1 MRIKGSD
8 RFRLQLWIGLLML
21 VVVAGGGGLAPA
33 RAASPD
39 QHVVVE
45 ARSFVEARLV
55 STATLTPAS
64 TMVVKL
70 TTQFWSDG
78 KRLSPEDLLSVAP
91 HIRFVDSTARGH
103 SILLAV
109 PPTGAVQLAAVQKG
123 ETYTLSFP
131 ALASP
136 QSAETAE
143 AVATINEPVWLRA
156 QRVVRLRFQPVRYDP
171 TTQTISVHPEIAVTL
186 DLEDDRAS
194 SVLPPPDP
202 HWEPI
207 YQQSVS
213 NYQEGLRW
221 RRVPDPLPDT
231 LAGAAPAPVDS
242 AWRLRITVTQPG
254 LYEVGYD
261 DLARLGA
268 DLEGVDPR
276 RLQLFDGVLPLPSL
290 VRGEG
295 DGRLDPGDAVIF
307 YAPPVSAPSR
317 YAVERVFWLVLGAGS
332 GSRVAQRSTP
342 GQGPVLS
349 SFQHTAHL
357 EVQRLYLSSFP
368 PLEDSDHWF
377 WLSLRPER
385 SGPARQTASFSLAGV
400 ATGPDRAR
408 LRIRVWGQDDGIA
421 TVNLS
426 LAGYPVGA
434 FAIQGRTTITR
445 DYVIPHALLHNG
457 VNDLA
462 IEASKSPT
470 STNTVLLDWLEV
482 DYTRLYQAVDG
493 RMNLGVG
500 WAGRWQ
506 VWLDGLD
513 ATAIVWDVT
522 DPMQPVALTDVF
534 LAGDSFPDRVGFT
547 SMGQGPLTYETA
559 TAAARRPA
567 SLAWV
572 PVLDDLRSSHNRAD
586 YLIIAP
592 ESMLPA
598 AQQLAL
604 HRADYGL
611 AVKVIT
617 TQAIYDEF
625 NAGRTHPQAIRSF
638 LSTALSRWRAP
649 APAFVLLLGDATTDP
664 LGYLASPPVGT
675 PVFLRL
681 VDPWLGEVADE
692 NAYAAVAGDD
702 IVPDLMLGR
711 LPAGS
716 LADAEQ
722 LVAKIVQYDDLPFG
736 DSWQQRLLLAADNP
750 DGAGDFTTLA
760 EDVAVQSAPSLDV
773 TRLYLADYPS
783 ADQLRADLLA
793 GWNSG
798 ALIVNYIGH
807 GHPSAWASESILSKA
822 DAPLLQNR
830 DRPAVV
836 LAMASLAG
844 IFAQPGTSSLLEDL
858 LFLPEGRGAVGY
870 IASTG
875 YGIAVGNALV
885 NEGFMDA
892 VLADKVDLLG
902 QATIQAKLHLY
913 TQGYAFT
920 EFLTRLYTLVGDP
933 ATKMPLAPWAK
944 HYYLPLVTR

>member
-1 MRIKGSD
+1 M
-8 RFRLQLWIGLLML
+8 LM
-21 VVVAGGGGLAPA
+21 VVAGGGRLAPA
-33 RAASPD
+33 LAGSPD
-39 QHVVVE
+39 QHIVVE

-78 KRLSPEDLLSVAP
+78 KHLSPEDLLSMAS
-91 HIRFVDSTARGH
+91 HIRFADSTARGH

-123 ETYTLSFP
+123 EAYTLSLP
-131 ALASP
+131 DLAGP
-136 QSAETAE
+136 QSVETAE
-143 AVATINEPVWLRA
+143 TVATINEPVWLRA

-171 TTQTISVHPEIAVTL
+171 TTQKITVYPEIAVTL
-186 DLEDDRAS
+186 DLEDAGTS
-194 SVLPPPDP
+194 SVLPSPDP

-213 NYQEGLRW
+213 NYQDGLRW

-231 LAGAAPAPVDS
+231 LAGAAPLPVDL

-261 DLARLGA
+261 DIARLGV
-268 DLEGVDPR
+268 DLEDVDPK
-276 RLQLFDGVLPLPSL
+276 RLQLFDGAVPLPSL
-290 VRGEG
+290 VQGES
-295 DGRLDPGDAVIF
+295 DGRLDRGDSVLF
-307 YAPPVSAPSR
+307 YAPPVSSPSR
-317 YAVERVFWLVLGAGS
+317 YADERVFWLVLGAGS
-332 GSRVAQRSTP
+332 GSRVSHRSTP

-368 PLEDSDHWF
+368 PLEGSDHWY

-385 SGPARQTASFSLAGV
+385 SGPARQTASFTLTGV
-400 ATGPDRAR
+400 ATGPDQAK

-421 TVNLS
+421 NVNLS

-434 FAIQGRTTITR
+434 FTIQGQTVITR
-445 DYVIPHALLHNG
+445 EYVIPHALLHNG

-493 RMNLGVG
+493 RLNLGVG

-522 DPMQPVALTDVF
+522 DPMHPIALNDVY
-534 LAGDSFPDRVGFT
+534 LAGGSFPGRLGFM
-547 SMGQGPLTYETA
+547 SVGQGQLTYETA
-559 TAAARRPA
+559 TEAARRPA
-567 SLAWV
+567 SLTWA
-572 PVLDDLRSSHNRAD
+572 PVLDDLRSPHNRAD

-592 ESMLPA
+592 DALLPA
-598 AQQLAL
+598 AHQLAL
-604 HRADYGL
+604 HRAGYGL
-611 AVKVIT
+611 SVKVIT

-625 NAGRTHPQAIRSF
+625 NAGQTHPQAIRSF

-649 APAFVLLLGDATTDP
+649 APAFVVLLGDATTDP
-664 LGYLASPPVGT
+664 LGYLAAPPVGT
-675 PVFLRL
+675 PAFLRL

-692 NAYAAVAGDD
+692 NAFAAVAGDD
-702 IVPDLMLGR
+702 IVPDLMVGR

-716 LADAEQ
+716 LAEAEQ
-722 LVAKIVQYDDLPFG
+722 LVAKIVQYDDLPLG

-750 DGAGDFTTLA
+750 DGAGDFTALA
-760 EDVAVQSAPSLDV
+760 EEIAVQAAPSLDV
-773 TRLYLADYPS
+773 TRLYLAEYS
-783 ADQLRADLLA
+783 HADILRADLLA

-822 DAPLLQNR
+822 DASLLQNR
-830 DRPAVV
+830 DRPTVV

-844 IFAQPGTSSLLEDL
+844 IFTQPGSSSLLEDL
-858 LFLPEGRGAVGY
+858 LLLPGGRGAIGY
-870 IASTG
+870 VASTG

-902 QATIQAKLHLY
+902 QATVQAKLHLY
-913 TQGYAFT
+913 TQGYGFT
-920 EFLTRLYTLVGDP
+920 EFLTRLYALVGDP